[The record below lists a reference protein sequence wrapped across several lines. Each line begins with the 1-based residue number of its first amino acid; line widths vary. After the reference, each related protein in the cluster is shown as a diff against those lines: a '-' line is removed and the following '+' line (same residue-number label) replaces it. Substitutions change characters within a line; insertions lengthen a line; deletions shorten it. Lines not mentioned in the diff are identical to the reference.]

1 MLMDEVRA
9 RAKSLGVKTARTKKV
24 EIIRAIQRAEGNFP
38 CFGTADGYC
47 DQLDCCFREDCLEKK
62 Y

>member
-9 RAKSLGVKTARTKKV
+9 RAKVFGVKTARTKKI
-24 EIIRAIQRAEGNFP
+24 EIIRAIQSAEGNFP
-38 CFGTADGYC
+38 CFGTSDGYC
-47 DQLDCCFREDCLEKK
+47 DQACCCFRQDCLEKK

>member
-1 MLMDEVRA
+1 MQMDEVRA

-38 CFGTADGYC
+38 CFGTTDGYC
-47 DQLDCCFREDCLEKK
+47 DRLDCCFREDCLEKK